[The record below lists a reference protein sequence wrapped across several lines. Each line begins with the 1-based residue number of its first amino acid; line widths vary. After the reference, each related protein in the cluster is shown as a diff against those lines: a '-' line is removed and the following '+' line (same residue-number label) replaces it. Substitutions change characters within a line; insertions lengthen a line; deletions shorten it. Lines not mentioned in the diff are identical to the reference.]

1 MTDPRPV
8 FIAAAQRTAIGK
20 FLGVFADTPQ
30 PRMLAPLIRAT
41 LDALRLP
48 GEAVDELLSGTARQ
62 AGVGPNPAR
71 QAALFAGLPVTV
83 PAMTLNMACGS
94 SLKAVMDAAQ
104 KIKWGEAE
112 LILAGGAE
120 NMSRVPH
127 LLMGMR
133 RGMRLGNQE
142 VLDDMYQDGF
152 LCQISGKLMGETAET
167 LAEQYGIS
175 REEQDKF
182 ALASQQKAAS
192 AAAHGHF
199 DAELTPIELPGKKG
213 PVTAGVDEHPRPD
226 SNLDSLRKLPPV
238 FKKDGSV
245 TAGNASGITDG
256 AALLVLCSEP
266 ALKKYSL
273 EPLARLTAAAQAGVP
288 PEIMGIGPV
297 PAVRKLFEQTKLGW
311 HDIGLIELNEAF
323 AAQVLACARDLQLPM
338 DKVNVN
344 GGAIALGHPIGATGA
359 RICVT
364 LIHEMIRR
372 SEKRGLATLCVS
384 GGLGLAAM
392 FERD

>member
-8 FIAAAQRTAIGK
+8 FIAAARRTAIGK

-41 LDALRLP
+41 LDSLKLS

-104 KIKWGEAE
+104 KIKWGDAE

-133 RGMRLGNQE
+133 RGMRLGNQD
-142 VLDDMYQDGF
+142 VIDDMYQDGF

-192 AAAHGHF
+192 AAAHGWF
-199 DAELTPIELPGKKG
+199 DAELSSIEIAGKKG
-213 PVTAGVDEHPRPD
+213 TVIAGVDEHPRPD

-245 TAGNASGITDG
+245 TAGNSSGITDG
-256 AALLVLCSEP
+256 AGLLVLCSEP
-266 ALKKYSL
+266 ALKKYHL
-273 EPLARLTAAAQAGVP
+273 EPLARITAAAQAGVP

-311 HDIGLIELNEAF
+311 NDIGLVELNEAF
-323 AAQVLACARDLQLPM
+323 AAQVIACARDLQIPM

-372 SEKRGLATLCVS
+372 KEKRGLATLCVS
-384 GGLGLAAM
+384 GGLGLAAI